1 MNLRRYSFIL
11 YSTPQVRLVT
21 SLKRP
26 GKGKVPIKRLKM
38 NKTSIKHLYKKE
50 TFAGQKALSYQK
62 VLRHFRRM

>member
-1 MNLRRYSFIL
+1 M
-11 YSTPQVRLVT
+11 